1 VGPVQ
6 SIRTSLR
13 NTFRYAGRAPR
24 SEFWWTVLAAF
35 VLLVVAVRLDML
47 IFGRGTIGPV
57 QVGGEVQYVIQSDG
71 PITGAATL
79 FAFFPLL
86 AATVRRLHD
95 RGRIG
100 WWLAVPYLLFAL
112 GFAYAYIA
120 YRVLHVGN
128 VDANGTIHFNGLPA
142 IPLIALLFGGMGILI
157 WNFISLL
164 LRSQTGPNR
173 YGPNPLEVTP

>member
-1 VGPVQ
+1 MGPVEA
-6 SIRTSLR
+6 IKTALR
-13 NTFRYAGRAPR
+13 KSFRYFDRATR
-24 SEFWWTVLAAF
+24 AEFWWLVLAAL
-35 VLLVVAVRLDML
+35 VLFTVAVELDIL
-47 IFGRGTIGPV
+47 LFGRGTIGGM
-57 QVGGEVQYVIQSDG
+57 QVGDKVQYGIYGDG
-71 PITGAATL
+71 PISMVVAL
-79 FAFFPLL
+79 LAFFPLL

-95 RGRIG
+95 RGRSG
-100 WWLAVPYLLFAL
+100 WWVAVPYLLFAL

-128 VDANGTIHFNGLPA
+128 VDANGTVHFNGLSA
-142 IPLIALLFGGMGILI
+142 IPIIVLLFGGMGILI